1 MTQEM
6 NENPQTLKKARQ
18 FEIQKVVR
26 DLKKSKLDEAGGSL
40 KVEKLE
46 KLLLQLRNTSLDDLA
61 TIALTSLGL
70 SSVVEEKREDV
81 TPAARRILAVKCV
94 VTLLHTAD
102 VEALHSSTSVQPSEI
117 SIESENR
124 SKKRKM
130 VNGPRKQAAG
140 RNIEE
145 RSRSGELESAIIKNS
160 NIETNGD
167 SKTTEDQ
174 CFGESLTTI
183 QPRDQGT
190 VSEHVKQEGK
200 KGTSNLTGHVAK
212 SDRKKSITNK
222 LKKSKNRLGQ
232 RARRKLFL
240 SGAEHGVP
248 GSKSQMQSFKNRASP
263 AINKST
269 NKKEAATKSGNE
281 KLHPSWELKRKQ
293 ARLEKPQGKRT
304 IFNDDT

>member
-1 MTQEM
+1 
-6 NENPQTLKKARQ
+6 
-18 FEIQKVVR
+18 VVR
-26 DLKKSKLDEAGGSL
+26 DLKKSKSDDAGDSL

-46 KLLLQLRNTSLDDLA
+46 KLLLQLRNTSLDELV
-61 TIALTSLGL
+61 TIAITSLGL
-70 SSVVEEKREDV
+70 SSVVEQKKEDV

-102 VEALHSSTSVQPSEI
+102 VEALNCSTSLQPSEA
-117 SIESENR
+117 SIEIENR
-124 SKKRKM
+124 NKKRKIY
-130 VNGPRKQAAG
+130 NGPRKQAAG
-140 RNIEE
+140 CNMEG
-145 RSRSGELESAIIKNS
+145 RSKSGELKSAIVKNS
-160 NIETNGD
+160 HIETNGD

-174 CFGESLTTI
+174 CFGESLKTI
-183 QPRDQGT
+183 RPRDQGT

-200 KGTSNLTGHVAK
+200 KGSSNLTKHVAK
-212 SDRKKSITNK
+212 SDHKKSITNK

-269 NKKEAATKSGNE
+269 NRREAATKNGNE

-304 IFNDDT
+304 VFNDDI